1 VAPSARI
8 AECEEGISL
17 IASDVSALVGELAR
31 LREDADGLTRLLAER
46 DASLAERAAD
56 LARLEE
62 ERSRAQE
69 QASSATYALRVAEGR
84 LAELNEHVELLVRE
98 SRDLQARLGESEC
111 RTTELEEELRRAKDV
126 LAERERALELERA
139 AAGEAAASETGGG
152 AGPASSVDEPPDTV
166 VDDVLETGA
175 EILPAS
181 GATAPGEPSTAPG
194 HLRLLWR
201 PDGYRVVA
209 SDEPCP
215 REGERVLVDGI
226 ELVVARTGPSPLPG
240 DGRRCAFLLPA

>member
-1 VAPSARI
+1 MAPSARI